1 MQWKGQKSGQMYVVF
16 HLLLFSKSLSGWV
29 QLPRTLDLTRDY
41 FRFVLKFF
49 GIISTSAP
57 HVYISALPLSPQTS
71 IVRKL
76 YEQYACP
83 LTRVVQGLPISW
95 DPIPAT
101 RYDAHFW
108 GSAAWSPCNRFI
120 AVVKSG
126 VIEILDAATLER
138 RNVFRSPKG
147 VPYRPLCFSPD
158 GCTLTQFCK
167 KGINSWDIQT
177 GGPGGSVDVDFVDF
191 LSSAYSMD
199 GRILAVLGSSW
210 LDFTLVFT
218 IVTFDLLSWTHT
230 RSYHAPEGRIVPPI
244 WTHRDCLRF
253 ATVKPGSIDIWEA
266 EFTSVHTPAIIGSF
280 ATPDDIADA
289 ERGQC
294 LFLPALSQLAFAAQ
308 DTISIWDILDSRFSL
323 NHSQIPVSAG
333 LKMSFSSDGRFFSTS
348 AGRNIYVWKKSPSRY
363 VLHQMV
369 TLPSLYVV
377 AVLSPDGETIIAVGG
392 QTIYVWHTRNQIH
405 FLPGASAYESGRS
418 HTLDFSSENVLS
430 ASVRHPGTTV
440 TIRDLQSGDLWLDI
454 DASMEIMCLRVTRS
468 AVAVAGEGRVII
480 WNIPEEHC
488 VGARASVEDSAHT
501 ATLDLSDLQLY
512 GPREKSISP
521 DLSRIAV
528 LTHTPELLTQCLQ
541 IHDTSTGSR
550 LADVEPFPQACLHID
565 LGEHEV
571 WGDFGHVMEG
581 WEGIEDRESKNVM
594 EGWEVI
600 EDRESGSTKLKPL
613 SGDMSPQKLRPWN
626 SRCGYKV
633 TQDGWVLSPTEKR
646 LLWLP
651 HHWRSDDVRRI
662 WSGRFLG
669 LKQEGL
675 PEAVILEFFE

>member
-1 MQWKGQKSGQMYVVF
+1 M
-16 HLLLFSKSLSGWV
+16 
-29 QLPRTLDLTRDY
+29 
-41 FRFVLKFF
+41 
-49 GIISTSAP
+49 
-57 HVYISALPLSPQTS
+57 
-71 IVRKL
+71 
-76 YEQYACP
+76 
-83 LTRVVQGLPISW
+83 
-95 DPIPAT
+95 
-101 RYDAHFW
+101 
-108 GSAAWSPCNRFI
+108 
-120 AVVKSG
+120 
-126 VIEILDAATLER
+126 
-138 RNVFRSPKG
+138 
-147 VPYRPLCFSPD
+147 
-158 GCTLTQFCK
+158 
-167 KGINSWDIQT
+167 NSWDIQT
-177 GGPGGSVDVDFVDF
+177 GGPGGSVDADFVDF

-199 GRILAVLGSSW
+199 GRILAVLGSSRP
-210 LDFTLVFT
+210 DFTLVFT

-244 WTHRDCLRF
+244 WTHGDCLRF

-280 ATPDDIADA
+280 ATPDDIADV

-323 NHSQIPVSAG
+323 NHSHIPVSAG

-348 AGRNIYVWKKSPSRY
+348 AGRNIYVWKKSPSSY
-363 VLHQMV
+363 VLHQIV

-392 QTIYVWHTRNQIH
+392 QTIYVWHTRDRIH

-528 LTHTPELLTQCLQ
+528 LTHTPELLTQRLQ
-541 IHDTSTGSR
+541 IHDTSTGR
-550 LADVEPFPQACLHID
+550 LLAGLEPFPHAYSHVD

-571 WGDFGHVMEG
+571 WCNFGTYA
-581 WEGIEDRESKNVM
+581 N
-594 EGWEVI
+594 GWEVT
-600 EDRESGSTKLKPL
+600 EDRESGTTTLKPL
-613 SGDMSPQKLRPWN
+613 SADMRPQQPPPWG
-626 SRCGYKV
+626 SQCGYEV
-633 TQDGWVLSPTEKR
+633 TQDGWVLSPTKKR

-651 HHWRSDDVRRI
+651 HHWRSSHRDRI

-669 LKQEGL
+669 LKHNGL
-675 PEAVILEFFE
+675 PEAVILEFLE